1 LELTCGDYLLIML
14 RIFTSLL
21 AFLTLFI
28 CVYAQDATE
37 ANNNVSIDIPE
48 VAIMDVESEG
58 SPSISLVVQAP
69 SEAGNMIDLTAAVDS
84 SLWLNYSSVR
94 SQAVESSRAI
104 YAKVISGSVPSGLR
118 LRVKPQPYSGSGDGN
133 LGLPSNGINGR
144 ILVAT
149 DRKIIRN
156 IKTCYTGDGAGNGHR
171 LIYSLEFKNNK
182 YNKLDFDESNT
193 VTVLY
198 TITDT

>member
-1 LELTCGDYLLIML
+1 MLTG
-14 RIFTSLL
+14 FTAVLV
-21 AFLTLFI
+21 FLTLFSY
-28 CVYAQDATE
+28 VNAQDAE
-37 ANNNVSIDIPE
+37 DANNTLSIDIPE
-48 VAIMDVESEG
+48 VAIMDIESEG
-58 SPSISLVVQAP
+58 GQSISLIVEAP

-104 YAKVISGSVPSGLR
+104 YAKVIGGSVPSGLK
-118 LRVKPQPYSGSGDGN
+118 LRVKPQPYTGTGDGD
-133 LGLPSNGINGR
+133 LGLPSNGTNGR
-144 ILVAT
+144 VLVAT

-156 IKTCYTGDGAGNGHR
+156 IKTCYTGDGKGNGHR
-171 LIYSLEFKNNK
+171 LIYSLEFRNNK
-182 YNKLDFDESNT
+182 YNKLDFDDSNT

>member
-1 LELTCGDYLLIML
+1 MLT
-14 RIFTSLL
+14 RFTAVLV
-21 AFLTLFI
+21 FLTLFSY
-28 CVYAQDATE
+28 VNAQDAE
-37 ANNNVSIDIPE
+37 DANNTLSIDIPE
-48 VAIMDVESEG
+48 VAIMDIESEG
-58 SPSISLVVQAP
+58 GQSISLIVEAP

-104 YAKVISGSVPSGLR
+104 YAKVIGGSVPSGLK
-118 LRVKPQPYSGSGDGN
+118 LRVKPQPYTGTGDGD
-133 LGLPSNGINGR
+133 LGLPSNGTNGR
-144 ILVAT
+144 VLVAT

-156 IKTCYTGDGAGNGHR
+156 IKTCYTGDGKGNGHR
-171 LIYSLEFKNNK
+171 LIYSLEFRNNK
-182 YNKLDFDESNT
+182 YNKLDFDDSNT

>member
-1 LELTCGDYLLIML
+1 MLT
-14 RIFTSLL
+14 RFTAVLV
-21 AFLTLFI
+21 FLTL
-28 CVYAQDATE
+28 VSYVNAQDAE
-37 ANNNVSIDIPE
+37 DANNTLSIDIPE
-48 VAIMDVESEG
+48 VFIMDIESEG
-58 SPSISLVVQAP
+58 GQSISLIVEAP

-104 YAKVISGSVPSGLR
+104 YAKVIGGSVPSGLK
-118 LRVKPQPYSGSGDGN
+118 LRVKPQPYTGTGDGD
-133 LGLPSNGINGR
+133 LGLPSNGTNGR
-144 ILVAT
+144 VLVAT

-156 IKTCYTGDGAGNGHR
+156 IKTCYTGDGTGNGHR
-171 LIYSLEFKNNK
+171 LIYSLEFRNNK
-182 YNKLDFDESNT
+182 YDKLDFDDSNT

>member
-1 LELTCGDYLLIML
+1 MLT
-14 RIFTSLL
+14 RFTAVLV
-21 AFLTLFI
+21 FLTL
-28 CVYAQDATE
+28 VSYVNAQDAE
-37 ANNNVSIDIPE
+37 DANNTLSIDIPE
-48 VAIMDVESEG
+48 VAIMDIESEG
-58 SPSISLVVQAP
+58 GQSISLIVEAP

-104 YAKVISGSVPSGLR
+104 YAKVIGGSVPSGLK
-118 LRVKPQPYSGSGDGN
+118 LRVKPQPYTGTGDGD
-133 LGLPSNGINGR
+133 LGLPSNGTNGR
-144 ILVAT
+144 VLVAT

-171 LIYSLEFKNNK
+171 LIYSLEFRNNK

>member
-1 LELTCGDYLLIML
+1 MLT
-14 RIFTSLL
+14 RFTAVLV
-21 AFLTLFI
+21 FLTL
-28 CVYAQDATE
+28 VSYVNAQDAE
-37 ANNNVSIDIPE
+37 DANNTLSIDIPE
-48 VAIMDVESEG
+48 VAIMDIESEG
-58 SPSISLVVQAP
+58 GQSISLIVEAP

-104 YAKVISGSVPSGLR
+104 YAKVIGGSVPSGLK
-118 LRVKPQPYSGSGDGN
+118 LRVKPQPYTGTGDGD
-133 LGLPSNGINGR
+133 LGLPSNGTNGR
-144 ILVAT
+144 VLVAT

-156 IKTCYTGDGAGNGHR
+156 IKTCYTGDGTGNGHR
-171 LIYSLEFKNNK
+171 LIYSLEFRNNK
-182 YNKLDFDESNT
+182 YDKLDFDDSNT

>member
-1 LELTCGDYLLIML
+1 MLT
-14 RIFTSLL
+14 RFTAVLV
-21 AFLTLFI
+21 FLTLFSY
-28 CVYAQDATE
+28 VNAQDAE
-37 ANNNVSIDIPE
+37 DANNTLSIDIPE
-48 VAIMDVESEG
+48 VAIMDIESEG
-58 SPSISLVVQAP
+58 GQSISLIVEAP

-104 YAKVISGSVPSGLR
+104 YAKVIGGSVPSGLK
-118 LRVKPQPYSGSGDGN
+118 LRVKPQPYTGTGDGD
-133 LGLPSNGINGR
+133 LGLPSNGTNGR
-144 ILVAT
+144 VLVAP

-156 IKTCYTGDGAGNGHR
+156 IKTCYTGDGTGNGHR
-171 LIYSLEFKNNK
+171 LIYSLEFRNNK
-182 YNKLDFDESNT
+182 YNKLDFDDSNT

>member
-1 LELTCGDYLLIML
+1 MLT
-14 RIFTSLL
+14 RFTAVLV
-21 AFLTLFI
+21 FLTLFSY
-28 CVYAQDATE
+28 VNAQDAE
-37 ANNNVSIDIPE
+37 DANNTLSIDIPE
-48 VAIMDVESEG
+48 VAIMDIESEG
-58 SPSISLVVQAP
+58 GQSISLIVEAP

-104 YAKVISGSVPSGLR
+104 YAKVIGGSVPSGLK
-118 LRVKPQPYSGSGDGN
+118 LRVKPQPYTGTGDGD
-133 LGLPSNGINGR
+133 LGLPSNGTNGR
-144 ILVAT
+144 VLVAT

-156 IKTCYTGDGAGNGHR
+156 IKTCYTGDGTGNGHR
-171 LIYSLEFKNNK
+171 LIYSLEFRNNK
-182 YNKLDFDESNT
+182 YNKLDFDDSNT